1 MIISVNGIDE
11 VKDFP
16 VSLCDSMIFM
26 DYSSNTF
33 YVKTHMRNDKVKIGV
48 YNFQPKEIIYV

>member
-1 MIISVNGIDE
+1 MNGIDE

-16 VSLCDSMIFM
+16 VSLCDSIILM

-48 YNFQPKEIIYV
+48 YKFQPKEIIYV

>member
-26 DYSSNTF
+26 DYNSNTF
-33 YVKTHMRNDKVKIGV
+33 YVKTRMRNDKVKIGV

>member
-16 VSLCDSMIFM
+16 VSLCDSIILM

-48 YNFQPKEIIYV
+48 YKFQPKEIIYV